1 VTGKT
6 AGTRP
11 AARASEETAGAG
23 AAAPARAGAAAE
35 FERVYRAN
43 VDVVS
48 AYFARRT
55 TDPQLVAD
63 LTADTF
69 VAVITHFGSF
79 DPRKGTARA
88 WVFGIA
94 RHVYASHC
102 EAYSQHQDRLRRLAG
117 RRDLDQDQVGELLER
132 IDAERAGRDLI
143 AALAALPERDRAVI
157 ELVDIAGLRPNE
169 AAAALGLA
177 PGAVRMRL
185 MRARARLRK
194 QAGRGPT
201 ASAGAATK
209 PHAAT
214 GSTITNQI
222 RSDGHD

>member
-1 VTGKT
+1 MTEKT

-11 AARASEETAGAG
+11 AARASEDTAG
-23 AAAPARAGAAAE
+23 AGAAAE

-43 VDVVS
+43 VGAVS

-55 TDPQLVAD
+55 ADPQLVAD

-143 AALAALPERDRAVI
+143 AGLAALPERDRAVI
-157 ELVDIAGLRPNE
+157 ELVDIAGLRPKE

-185 MRARARLRK
+185 MRTRARLRK
-194 QAGRGPT
+194 QAGRGSA

-222 RSDGHD
+222 RGDRND